1 MFSQARVSVG
11 AVRRATAADAD
22 GIARLFPSPSP
33 LGSTSDTRAHFVID
47 GETGLLGA
55 VQLEQAADHLAVG
68 PLATASDDERREI
81 ARVLIAF
88 AEMTA
93 RAIGL
98 RVVRLTGD
106 TVPSGLADSLG
117 YRGGVKRIGTGKLAR
132 MVDHL
137 EAVGVPLWCDGGAP
151 FDLTLYYRGVW
162 AAMALLVGFG
172 SITLAVFGPG
182 EVTLMH
188 VVGPAL
194 LCVGA
199 SAFAFVQVCL
209 IAIAARRRAPVPI
222 ALGIVVAA
230 ALSIAGIGSLFH
242 QRAVP
247 AIGELWAIYTG
258 DEALDTLAVTV
269 SPDGTALNVEGAYG
283 AGSADAVRR
292 ALDKHPS
299 VRRVILAGPGGRIGT
314 AFEINRMIRN
324 RRLATRVDTICASAC
339 TIAFLGGNDRSI
351 SPNGRLGFHQGSF
364 PGLGPNDLYESNRD
378 MRRFLVASGVT
389 PEFAQRVIDTPP
401 DEIWT
406 PTPQELLAGR
416 VVQRVTRQ

>member
-1 MFSQARVSVG
+1 MA
-11 AVRRATAADAD
+11 
-22 GIARLFPSPSP
+22 
-33 LGSTSDTRAHFVID
+33 
-47 GETGLLGA
+47 
-55 VQLEQAADHLAVG
+55 
-68 PLATASDDERREI
+68 
-81 ARVLIAF
+81 
-88 AEMTA
+88 A

-98 RVVRLTGD
+98 REVRLAHGSI
-106 TVPSGLADSLG
+106 PSDLAASLG
-117 YRGGVKRIGTGKLAR
+117 YREGVKRIRAGKLAR

-137 EAVGVPLWCDGGAP
+137 EALGVPLWRDGAAP

-172 SITLAVFGPG
+172 SITLAVFGPAQ
-182 EVTLMH
+182 VTLLH
-188 VVGPAL
+188 VLGPAL
-194 LCVGA
+194 LCLGA

-222 ALGIVVAA
+222 ALGIFVAA
-230 ALSIAGIGSLFH
+230 ALSIAGIGGLFYE
-242 QRAVP
+242 RAVP
-247 AIGELWAIYTG
+247 SIGELWAIYTG

-283 AGSADAVRR
+283 TGSGDAVRR
-292 ALDKHPS
+292 ALDQHPS
-299 VRRVILAGPGGRIGT
+299 IRRVVLAGPGGRIGT

-324 RRLATRVDTICASAC
+324 RRLATRVDTACASAC

-351 SPNGRLGFHQGSF
+351 APGGRLGFHQGSF

-401 DEIWT
+401 NEIWT